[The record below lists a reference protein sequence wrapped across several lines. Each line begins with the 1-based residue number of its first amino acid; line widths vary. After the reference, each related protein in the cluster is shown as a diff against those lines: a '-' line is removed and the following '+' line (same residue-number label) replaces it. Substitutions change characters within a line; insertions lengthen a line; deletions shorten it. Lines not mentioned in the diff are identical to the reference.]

1 MASMSE
7 ELQVLINAPPPGQ
20 GLLQPIKWHFA
31 AKLLVGMGTGVLME
45 GLVYLYSL
53 LCLLQRCAEVFK
65 PASPQMSA
73 QQHSAVRFLPV
84 NVPFPSVVAHGFLWN
99 FSTLIF

>member
-1 MASMSE
+1 MALCSQTAGGDGNRGSGATAQQSE
-7 ELQVLINAPPPGQ
+7 
-20 GLLQPIKWHFA
+20 W
-31 AKLLVGMGTGVLME
+31 VLME

-73 QQHSAVRFLPV
+73 QWSSAVRFLPV
-84 NVPFPSVVAHGFLWN
+84 NVPFPSVVVYGFLWD